1 MANCIYKYKGKDYT
15 KDEFYSLVRTT
26 MVQPKTVQKYT
37 KILFPTG
44 NTASKVEGHQTLEEF
59 KKQKEDRIK
68 ELEDKKQKEQ
78 DEFGLDGWRYKS
90 NDGFYKEHNRYGRE
104 NLTKEVFEKSLK
116 QKQEKINNEINQLK
130 QEIERVE
137 TEGFGALR
145 PIYNF
150 YEKNVTNILKK
161 QGFNPT
167 LITDE
172 YGNTWNEVTLD
183 PVRDNKTILF
193 NKEETKNNA
202 IPDTELR
209 NKYFSQGSTNDA
221 VDVLKKIAQSDHV
234 LNKLANHLIKY
245 SEENNVQIELVEID
259 QFVPGE
265 ELKFNS
271 TNKPGIAYYSPK
283 ENKIYLAEFANYK
296 HTGSESTILHEILHS
311 ISYDQLKGNETA
323 QDFYK
328 LLEYARANLD
338 KTYAMADEYEFLVA
352 LFTNAEFIKN
362 LQNIPP
368 LSGVKEYNNL
378 FEEIF
383 DYLLKVLGITKASNL
398 YEQAFAVATNILENE
413 RLQNESLNLVPE
425 SQEYQ
430 EEEDFELSENEE
442 PFLLA
447 NEEEGDTGWQEHI
460 RLVEETE
467 EIHNS
472 DEILD
477 STPELDALIN
487 TQVDRLRN
495 IQKELAQNKKGD
507 PIKRQTLSKRMLI
520 VENSIKRL
528 IENKG
533 YYSLLYTQNRT
544 ILNGI
549 EVLDNESQEDF
560 KYIQNIIEDSKT
572 LITEIY
578 KVHSELNTEQKALL
592 SDLQV
597 NLGALQNKYNTV
609 NIKVSN
615 KEAEGVGI
623 TYQPTGTAKRDIG
636 SLGKWFLSAA
646 EAKDIPELQIIS
658 KWLNYAKNKINEQI
672 STLKD
677 TIFRVKQNNPD
688 WREKVKT
695 FFDSKGKFIIQST
708 SDYYEE
714 EKRINQ
720 EKDRVIRDPNSTS
733 TQMALAFQSVR
744 DWYIKHAV
752 YSRSD
757 VGDAKYEKDLQDFL
771 SINEDLRIKNPA
783 QFEAELYL
791 FEQENSPQ
799 AYLDYIAEVK
809 LDPNHYVP
817 GVRKRIGYRNLLVV
831 PNSTFDNPE
840 YEKIKDDELYLLIRN
855 TIIQAQSLVPR
866 KMTFD
871 VGNFDKVLNEFT
883 LDMSEQDPFTIKGLL
898 GGLGKNFTEWFTQA
912 KEGSNLTFNAVD
924 SQGNDISFVL
934 APDVKKFMES
944 KPEDIFEV
952 LTKFYEMAVV
962 YDQNSKILPTL
973 QLYSDKLA
981 ERPKIKTNKFGTP
994 LHKPKL
1000 LNGKIQRDSN
1010 GKIIKEEKPEE
1021 IKSGL
1026 QNARDLALFTIK
1038 SQIFGETKADEDTT
1052 FAFWMD
1058 KLINYTRLLGIGGKV
1073 FSAINNFIIGKL
1085 NNYAWAAK
1093 GTDFDDKSLL
1103 RAQNVIYGNIL
1114 KAFNIDKS
1122 IGKDAKK
1129 LALLLDKYN
1138 ILGSGIN
1145 KFEGDLQN
1153 KFTDIMYFL
1162 MTSGEYMI
1170 HSEGFIAKMM
1180 HTPLTRL
1187 DGKEGTLWDY
1197 IQINDKDEVT
1207 YNTKEYGEQNF
1218 EEISPNSKLNNWLY
1232 QYNEYRK
1239 STQGDYSNPL
1249 YVNQYAWGRALMIFR
1264 RWLPQAAYQRFGR
1277 ESEDKNFKGRFLSIG
1292 EINKIFKEKKK
1303 TSEDVIDKV
1312 FPPIIKTL
1320 ARMVGEATYI
1330 SAGIRKFKGENF
1342 EENYRKLGLQDID
1355 IKNMQVNI
1363 REMRLAA
1370 WTLGIAMALGAAAGD
1385 GDDDKGLNVAINT
1398 ANRIYQ
1404 DLTFFASPTS
1414 AFSIIRNPLPIIT
1427 TIEKFNELKDNAL
1440 NYLGGGND
1448 TYQKGIYEGR
1458 SKLGVSVV
1466 KATPGLSAIPSTI
1479 STINQEF
1486 SSTSYKYS
1494 K

>member
-1 MANCIYKYKGKDYT
+1 MISLTGEIDPVTDKYKLIPVNDKN
-15 KDEFYSLVRTT
+15 L
-26 MVQPKTVQKYT
+26 
-37 KILFPTG
+37 
-44 NTASKVEGHQTLEEF
+44 
-59 KKQKEDRIK
+59 K
-68 ELEDKKQKEQ
+68 ELSEIK
-78 DEFGLDGWRYKS
+78 
-90 NDGFYKEHNRYGRE
+90 
-104 NLTKEVFEKSLK
+104 TKEWQQEYNTLLTAGARVMSVILNIKNPKIVDFKGEKKSVKFKEEQLSTKGDAFIAKNIDDWGKGDVIQVFEPK
-116 QKQEKINNEINQLK
+116 QIHILGSKQDI
-130 QEIERVE
+130 
-137 TEGFGALR
+137 EGFKDFVKESSK
-145 PIYNF
+145 P
-150 YEKNVTNILKK
+150 KVSK
-161 QGFNPT
+161 
-167 LITDE
+167 ITDE
-172 YGNTWNEVTLD
+172 YGNTWNEIILD
-183 PVRDNKTILF
+183 KERDLKNILF
-193 NKEETKNNA
+193 NKEETKGSA
-202 IPDTELR
+202 VQDTELR
-209 NKYFSQGSTNDA
+209 TKYFPQGSTNDA
-221 VDVLKKIAQSDHV
+221 VDVLKKIAQSSHP
-234 LNKLANHLIKY
+234 LNKLAEHLIKY
-245 SEENNVQIELVEID
+245 SEENNVQIELVDID
-259 QFVPGE
+259 RFVPGE

-311 ISYDQLKGNETA
+311 ISYNQLKGNEIA

-328 LLEYARANLD
+328 LLEYARTNLD
-338 KTYAMADEYEFLVA
+338 QTYAMADEYEFLVA
-352 LFTNAEFIKN
+352 LFTNAQFIKD

-368 LSGVKEYNNL
+368 LSGIKEYKNL

-383 DYLLKVLGITKASNL
+383 DYLLKVLGITKESNL
-398 YEQAFAVATNILENE
+398 YTQAFSIATNILENE
-413 RLQNESLNLVPE
+413 RLQNEAFNQSPE
-425 SQEYQ
+425 IQE
-430 EEEDFELSENEE
+430 ELEEDFELLENEE

-447 NEEEGDTGWQEHI
+447 NEEENTDDTGWQEHI

-472 DEILD
+472 DEIID

-495 IQKELAQNKKGD
+495 IQKELGQIKKGD
-507 PIKRQTLSKRMLI
+507 PIKRQVLNKRILI
-520 VENSIKRL
+520 VTNSIKRL
-528 IENKG
+528 LENKG
-533 YYSLLYTQNRT
+533 YSSLLYTQNRT

-549 EVLDNESQEDF
+549 EVLDNESQDDF

-597 NLGALQNKYNTV
+597 NLANLQIKYNTV

-615 KEAEGVGI
+615 KEAEDVGI
-623 TYQPTGTAKRDIG
+623 TYQPTTVAKRDIG

-646 EAKDIPELQIIS
+646 EAKDIPELQLIS
-658 KWLNYAKNKINEQI
+658 KWLNYAKNKINEKI

-695 FFDSKGKFIIQST
+695 FFDNKVKFIVQSK
-708 SDYYEE
+708 SSYYEE

-720 EKDRVIRDPNSTS
+720 EKDRIIRDPNSTK

-744 DWYIKHAV
+744 DWYIKNAV

-771 SINEDLRIKNPA
+771 SINEDLRIQDPA
-783 QFEAELYL
+783 KFEAELYL

-809 LDPNHYVP
+809 INPDYYVP
-817 GVRKRIGYRNLLVV
+817 GVGKRIGYRNLLVM
-831 PNSTFDNPE
+831 PNSTYDNPE
-840 YEKIKDDELYLLIRN
+840 YEKIKDDELYLLIRD

-981 ERPKIKTNKFGTP
+981 ERPKIKTNKFGNP
-994 LHKPKL
+994 VFSPKL
-1000 LNGKIQRDSN
+1000 DANGRVQRDNN
-1010 GKIIKEEKPEE
+1010 GKIIKNDQPDV

-1058 KLINYTRLLGIGGKV
+1058 KLINYTRLLGIGLKP

-1122 IGKDAKK
+1122 LTQDAKK
-1129 LALLLDKYN
+1129 LAILLEKYN
-1138 ILGSGIN
+1138 ILGSSLN
-1145 KFEGDLQN
+1145 KFESDTQN
-1153 KFTDIMYFL
+1153 RLTDIMYFL

-1180 HTPLTRL
+1180 HTPLTKL
-1187 DGKEGTLWDY
+1187 DGTEGTLWDY
-1197 IQINDKDEVT
+1197 ISIGENNEVI
-1207 YNTKEYGEQNF
+1207 YNTKEYGDQNF
-1218 EEISPNSKLNNWLY
+1218 EEITSNSKLNNWLY

-1277 ESEDKNFKGRFLSIG
+1277 ESEDKSFKGRFLSVKD
-1292 EINKIFKEKKK
+1292 INVFYKKGS
-1303 TSEDVIDKV
+1303 TNSVV
-1312 FPPIIKTL
+1312 PVIKTI
-1320 ARMVGEATYI
+1320 ARLVGEATYI
-1330 SAGIRKFKGENF
+1330 NAAKRKFKGQDF
-1342 EENYRKLGLQDID
+1342 EAEYKALGLQDVD
-1355 IKNMQVNI
+1355 VKNMMVNI
-1363 REMRLAA
+1363 REMRLAV
-1370 WTLGIAMALGAAAGD
+1370 WTLGIALALGAAAGD

-1427 TIEKFNELKDNAL
+1427 TIEKFNELKDNTL

-1448 TYQKGIYEGR
+1448 TYQKGVYEGY
-1458 SKLGVSVV
+1458 SKTFISGV
-1466 KATPGLSAIPSTI
+1466 KATPGLAAVPASI
-1479 STINQEF
+1479 STAYQEF
-1486 SSTSYKYS
+1486 SSTSYKHI

>member
-44 NTASKVEGHQTLEEF
+44 NTSLKVE
-59 KKQKEDRIK
+59 K
-68 ELEDKKQKEQ
+68 LEDALNAEEIISEKLRVADKIKSIQYSQTADDTWKLQ
-78 DEFGLDGWRYKS
+78 WTIDGDKTNYPTVLHGL
-90 NDGFYKEHNRYGRE
+90 
-104 NLTKEVFEKSLK
+104 TFEDALESYT
-116 QKQEKINNEINQLK
+116 
-130 QEIERVE
+130 QEISAELNHYQ
-137 TEGFGALR
+137 GIQSKSKNIHKF
-145 PIYNF
+145 YN
-150 YEKNVTNILKK
+150 KTIADILKK

-245 SEENNVQIELVEID
+245 SEENNVQIELVPVQSFERS
-259 QFVPGE
+259 E
-265 ELKFNS
+265 SLKLNS
-271 TNKPGIAYYSPK
+271 DKGIAYYNPK
-283 ENKIYLAEFANYK
+283 ENKIYIAEF
-296 HTGSESTILHEILHS
+296 GLSLSGQSEYSLVHEILHS
-311 ISYDQLKGNETA
+311 ISYNQLKGNETA

-328 LLEYARANLD
+328 LFEYAKSKLEKSHAI
-338 KTYAMADEYEFLVA
+338 ADEYEFLVA
-352 LFTNAEFIKN
+352 LFTNAKFIKD

-368 LSGVKEYNNL
+368 LFGVKEYKNL

-398 YEQAFAVATNILENE
+398 YEQAFSVATNILENE
-413 RLQNESLNLVPE
+413 RLQNESLNQVPE

-430 EEEDFELSENEE
+430 EEEEEDFELSENEE

-447 NEEEGDTGWQEHI
+447 NEEEGDTGWQEHM

-528 IENKG
+528 LENKG

-623 TYQPTGTAKRDIG
+623 TYQPTSTAKRDIG

-708 SDYYEE
+708 SIYYEE

-1058 KLINYTRLLGIGGKV
+1058 KLINYTRLLGIGLKP

-1277 ESEDKNFKGRFLSIG
+1277 ESEDKNFKGRFLSVKD
-1292 EINKIFKEKKK
+1292 INVFYKKGS
-1303 TSEDVIDKV
+1303 TNSVV
-1312 FPPIIKTL
+1312 PVIKTI
-1320 ARMVGEATYI
+1320 ARLVGEATYI
-1330 SAGIRKFKGENF
+1330 NAAKRKFKGQDF
-1342 EENYRKLGLQDID
+1342 EAEYKALGLQDVD
-1355 IKNMQVNI
+1355 IKNMMVNI
-1363 REMRLAA
+1363 RELRLAA

-1398 ANRIYQ
+1398 TNRIFQ

-1414 AFSIIRNPLPIIT
+1414 AFNILKNPIPVIT
-1427 TIEKFNELKDNAL
+1427 SYTRLKDVFDYGI
-1440 NYLGGGND
+1440 NYLGGGED
-1448 TYQKGIYEGR
+1448 TYQKGVYEGY
-1458 SKLGVSVV
+1458 SKTVV
-1466 KATPGLSAIPSTI
+1466 AAAKATPGLAALPASI
-1479 STINQEF
+1479 SVAYQEF
-1486 SSTSYKYS
+1486 SSTSYKHI

>member
-1 MANCIYKYKGKDYT
+1 MSCTFNYIEKQNISETEKIRLNEAHVQVFQDAVDSKAFRKFNNKLYT
-15 KDEFYSLVRTT
+15 LKNNIQAAYNFVSSTNKKLGAKV
-26 MVQPKTVQKYT
+26 
-37 KILFPTG
+37 
-44 NTASKVEGHQTLEEF
+44 ASIQTEAPGRHKLSV
-59 KKQKEDRIK
+59 DVLPVSK
-68 ELEDKKQKEQ
+68 EL
-78 DEFGLDGWRYKS
+78 
-90 NDGFYKEHNRYGRE
+90 
-104 NLTKEVFEKSLK
+104 
-116 QKQEKINNEINQLK
+116 
-130 QEIERVE
+130 
-137 TEGFGALR
+137 
-145 PIYNF
+145 
-150 YEKNVTNILKK
+150 
-161 QGFNPT
+161 QG
-167 LITDE
+167 
-172 YGNTWNEVTLD
+172 V
-183 PVRDNKTILF
+183 LF
-193 NKEETKNNA
+193 NKEEAKSNA
-202 IPDTELR
+202 IQDTELR

-245 SEENNVQIELVEID
+245 SEENNVQIELVPVQSFERS
-259 QFVPGE
+259 E
-265 ELKFNS
+265 SLKFNS
-271 TNKPGIAYYSPK
+271 DKGIAYYNPK
-283 ENKIYLAEFANYK
+283 ENKIYIAEF
-296 HTGSESTILHEILHS
+296 GLSLSGQSEYSLVHEILHS
-311 ISYDQLKGNETA
+311 ISYNQLKGNETA

-328 LLEYARANLD
+328 LFEYAKSKLEKSHAI
-338 KTYAMADEYEFLVA
+338 ADEYEFLVA
-352 LFTNAEFIKN
+352 LFTNAKFIKD
-362 LQNIPP
+362 LQNIPS

-383 DYLLKVLGITKASNL
+383 DYLLKVLGITKDSNL
-398 YEQAFAVATNILENE
+398 YEQAFAIATNILENE
-413 RLQNESLNLVPE
+413 RLQNESLNQVPE

-495 IQKELAQNKKGD
+495 IQKELAQTKKGD
-507 PIKRQTLSKRMLI
+507 PIKRQTLNKRMLI

-528 IENKG
+528 LENKG

-623 TYQPTGTAKRDIG
+623 TYQPTSTAKRDIG

-708 SDYYEE
+708 SEYYEE

-1058 KLINYTRLLGIGGKV
+1058 KLINYTRLLGIGLKP

-1122 IGKDAKK
+1122 LTQDAKK
-1129 LALLLDKYN
+1129 LAILLDKYN
-1138 ILGSGIN
+1138 ILGSSLN
-1145 KFEGDLQN
+1145 KFEGDTQN
-1153 KFTDIMYFL
+1153 RLTDIMYFL

-1207 YNTKEYGEQNF
+1207 YNIKEYGEQNF

-1277 ESEDKNFKGRFLSIG
+1277 ESEDKNFKGRFLSVKD
-1292 EINKIFKEKKK
+1292 INVFYKKGS
-1303 TSEDVIDKV
+1303 TNSVV
-1312 FPPIIKTL
+1312 PVIKTI
-1320 ARMVGEATYI
+1320 ARLVGEATYLN
-1330 SAGIRKFKGENF
+1330 AAKRKFKGQDF
-1342 EENYRKLGLQDID
+1342 EAEYKALGLQDVD
-1355 IKNMQVNI
+1355 VKNMMVNI
-1363 REMRLAA
+1363 RELRLAV

-1398 ANRIYQ
+1398 TNRIFQ

-1414 AFSIIRNPLPIIT
+1414 AFSIIKNPIPIIT
-1427 TIEKFNELKDNAL
+1427 TMEKFNEVKDYAL

-1448 TYQKGIYEGR
+1448 TYQKGIYEGK
-1458 SKLGVSVV
+1458 SKLGVSIV
-1466 KATPGLSAIPSTI
+1466 KATPGLAAIPSTI

-1486 SSTSYKYS
+1486 SSTSYKF